1 MYAGCSLPQRRQLP
15 LRWNVVADT
24 DCKLLSLDFQTLV
37 EMFASD
43 VDECLQRAFMV
54 FGLNQVPFLAGLAAT
69 QKLLL
74 ASAMEVENYKPGEL
88 LTGDVQFALVFD
100 GTLLVHRNDALE
112 EELGHGERYI
122 NSTLFSPQDEAER
135 MYEESEDEA
144 PEAAI
149 QLVAGELGLT
159 VGTLAGKRAAQAF
172 KELGVSP
179 VLSAEETTDIA
190 LEVLQAHRVSVLRH
204 LSCKQIERLVK
215 QLVPRVYVHDTFIFE
230 QGEIGTAFYIVASGQ
245 VQVIIDGKPVRT
257 LARHGHF
264 GERALLFEEPRTA
277 TVRVLSSEA
286 ELWCLE
292 KAAFVEVLTE
302 NLREEIMRRIEIQDS
317 NVELQD
323 LTHVRVIGI
332 GGFGHVRLV
341 EDRVTGLRYALKQVK
356 KVDGQVPPHVR
367 GECELLAEMDHP
379 FILDVMN
386 TYETS
391 SSFYI
396 LMEYIMGG
404 TLRHVIKEMQKP
416 FERSEARFYVGSLI
430 LVLEVLHD
438 RNIVYRDLKPENVM
452 VDSRGYVKLI
462 DFGIAKRLDEDGR
475 TFTCI
480 GSPHYMAP
488 EAILSR
494 REGYGTEVDT
504 WALGILLYELVCGCQ
519 PFGDA
524 VKEKQ
529 EVFEAVLK
537 QALMFPA
544 SYNDECGK
552 DLLQAMLDKSP
563 ENRLGAGVFGWDDI
577 KEHEYFVH
585 TDKGNLFD
593 DIVER
598 LLLPPYLPAGEFS
611 CDEVPQEVSMNK
623 WKAEKTIARTRT
635 RQLRRPATFATF
647 TSK

>member
-1 MYAGCSLPQRRQLP
+1 MPKATRNLVLYSLWDTVGKVDSMLFLEDEITWRDLAQLLRPQSSAEEVQSYLGPDQSSYQRWLVYAQQRRSQCFPPTVL
-15 LRWNVVADT
+15 
-24 DCKLLSLDFQTLV
+24 
-37 EMFASD
+37 
-43 VDECLQRAFMV
+43 
-54 FGLNQVPFLAGLAAT
+54 
-69 QKLLL
+69 
-74 ASAMEVENYKPGEL
+74 
-88 LTGDVQFALVFD
+88 
-100 GTLLVHRNDALE
+100 GTLLVADGARRALQ
-112 EELGHGERYI
+112 
-122 NSTLFSPQDEAER
+122 S
-135 MYEESEDEA
+135 
-144 PEAAI
+144 
-149 QLVAGELGLT
+149 
-159 VGTLAGKRAAQAF
+159 
-172 KELGVSP
+172 
-179 VLSAEETTDIA
+179 
-190 LEVLQAHRVSVLRH
+190 AHRVQRVKKLLALEKKIRDFLRIVQSDMRGCRGPMDNLVELLQWPWPLFEAVDWLQTPAMVHVRIQPSQLQQRFRWQPETTGKLVVPRYRRPGTYGSVVERGCKFVARSVLRH

-292 KAAFVEVLTE
+292 KAAFVE
-302 NLREEIMRRIEIQDS
+302 DS

-367 GECELLAEMDHP
+367 GDLVSLDSSFVGKDHP

-462 DFGIAKRLDEDGR
+462 DFGIAKRLDEDRQNFDGR

-529 EVFEAVLK
+529 AV
-537 QALMFPA
+537 A
-544 SYNDECGK
+544 
-552 DLLQAMLDKSP
+552 
-563 ENRLGAGVFGWDDI
+563 
-577 KEHEYFVH
+577 
-585 TDKGNLFD
+585 
-593 DIVER
+593 
-598 LLLPPYLPAGEFS
+598 
-611 CDEVPQEVSMNK
+611 
-623 WKAEKTIARTRT
+623 
-635 RQLRRPATFATF
+635 
-647 TSK
+647 